1 MAVFSAS
8 VFKSTV
14 YKTGDVPPPVVI
26 AGGHF
31 IPESQLK
38 RKLRGGNLVIYETEP
53 EAIVEIEG
61 IIEQIEAIAQEAPK
75 PASKP
80 FIKSNKDDGLL
91 ATAVSLREIAE
102 QLEKIKRQ
110 RRDEEEEFLIKILLS
125 IH

>member
-14 YKTGDVPPPVVI
+14 YKTGDVPPPAI
-26 AGGHF
+26 TTGGHF

-38 RKLRGGNLVIYETEP
+38 RKMRGGNLVIYETEP
-53 EAIVEIEG
+53 EAIVEMEE
-61 IIEQIEAIAQEAPK
+61 IIEQIEAIAEETPK
-75 PASKP
+75 AASKP
-80 FIKSNKDDGLL
+80 FIQSNKDDGLL

-110 RRDEEEEFLIKILLS
+110 RHDEEEEFLIKVLLS